1 MNVPNEAG
9 AVSSIAVLIEQG
21 YDRADFARNVRG
33 GFRDEGISVILTQ
46 QMISSVTSGLDVLLG
61 IIAVLIGLLWMLATG
76 VLALLFSVA
85 LNERRREFGVLRA
98 LGATRGKLARIVL
111 VESLL
116 VSVAGAGAGAA
127 VLSLVYLSFSPL
139 IGISLEM
146 PYLQP
151 SLQAI
156 ALLVAAGILVA
167 SLTGPLAA
175 LASALRIGHQATAAI
190 LKAGD

>member
-1 MNVPNEAG
+1 VPNEAG
-9 AVSSIAVLIEQG
+9 AVSSIAVLTEPG
-21 YDRADFARNVRG
+21 YDRTDFMRNVYK
-33 GFRDEGISVILTQ
+33 GFRGEGVSVIFTQ
-46 QMISSVTSGLDVLLG
+46 QMISSVTSGLSVLLG
-61 IIAVLIGLLWMLATG
+61 IIAVLVVFLWVLAIG
-76 VLALLFSVA
+76 VLALLFSVT

-98 LGATRGKLARIVL
+98 LGATRGKLARVVL

-116 VSVAGAGAGAA
+116 LSVAGAVGGAA

-151 SLQAI
+151 SPQTI
-156 ALLVAAGILVA
+156 ALLLGTGVLVAA
-167 SLTGPLAA
+167 LTGPLAA